1 MNIPGWIW
9 APTLVLYA
17 ALFIVDL
24 LVVGRRPHIPSTA
37 ECLRWLGFYIT
48 LGVCFGAGLWAI
60 AGRQHGVEFFAG
72 WITEYSLSVDNLF
85 VFLLIMARFYVP
97 RELQQ
102 SALMWG
108 IVIALVLRAVFIAL
122 GAAVIERYSWVFY
135 IFGAFLL
142 YTAVKLASTGET
154 DDDEYRENA
163 VVRWVARILP
173 STPDFHGTKLRV
185 LLDGKR
191 LWTPMLV
198 VLLSLGTTD
207 LLFALDSIPAIFG
220 LTDEPYIVFA
230 ANVFALLGLRQLYFL
245 LGDLLNRLVF
255 LSIGLAVL
263 LGFIG
268 IKLIL
273 EALHENAVP
282 FINGGQ
288 PVDVWVPS
296 IGFSLAFI
304 VVVLVV
310 TTVASL
316 ASRRG
321 ADDSEAV
328 EDGASG

>member
-24 LVVGRRPHIPSTA
+24 LIVGRRPHIPSTA
-37 ECLRWLGFYIT
+37 ECVRWLSLYIG
-48 LGVCFGAGLWAI
+48 LGIAFGLALWVF
-60 AGRQHGVEFFAG
+60 AGRQHSVEFFAG

-108 IVIALVLRAVFIAL
+108 IVIALVLRAIFIAL
-122 GAAVIERYSWVFY
+122 GAVIIARYSWVFY
-135 IFGAFLL
+135 VFGAFLIW
-142 YTAVKLASTGET
+142 TAIKLASEGET
-154 DDDEYRENA
+154 DDDEYQENRL
-163 VVRWVARILP
+163 VRWFASALP

-185 LLDGKR
+185 MVESKW
-191 LWTPMLV
+191 LWTPMVV

-245 LGDLLNRLVF
+245 LGDLLNRLIF
-255 LSIGLAVL
+255 LSIGLSIV

-268 IKLIL
+268 VKLVL
-273 EALHENAVP
+273 EALHTNAVP

-288 PVDVWVPS
+288 PIDVPVPS

-304 VVVLVV
+304 IIVLTV
-310 TTVASL
+310 TAVASL
-316 ASRRG
+316 VVSRREEV
-321 ADDSEAV
+321 AESE
-328 EDGASG
+328 